1 MVFWLRPHH
10 NWRPLRKAD
19 RSPGGSNQM
28 TPTVQCSSAQFRDKS
43 PRNVAC
49 QHNNALEKRLFM
61 QFYQPQNTTQI
72 TEAVPLAFISIC
84 SMTFQLQHFLSF

>member
-28 TPTVQCSSAQFRDKS
+28 TPTVQCSPFSDTAVIHRVIQS
-43 PRNVAC
+43 
-49 QHNNALEKRLFM
+49 QT
-61 QFYQPQNTTQI
+61 NT
-72 TEAVPLAFISIC
+72 EP
-84 SMTFQLQHFLSF
+84 